1 MRYRI
6 INGAN
11 LLHTIREKIINYIL
25 NLEDLDEKI
34 YLKPMH
40 VVIVKKGNSVK
51 KYVYVNRYWWKIKY
65 SGKRSRT
72 SKVKWK
78 YLGKSMPLSEE
89 YGLKF
94 KIVGNDIII
103 DEKSLMKLREIL
115 GDILEKYNIIKE
127 Y

>member
-11 LLHTIREKIINYIL
+11 LLHTIREKIINYIPNLQGL
-25 NLEDLDEKI
+25 NGKI
-34 YLKPMH
+34 YLKPIH
-40 VVIVKKGNSVK
+40 VVIVKKGNSVR

-78 YLGKSMPLSEE
+78 YLGKSIPLSKE
-89 YGLKF
+89 YGLRF

>member
-25 NLEDLDEKI
+25 NLQGLNGKI

-40 VVIVKKGNSVK
+40 VVIVKKGNSVR

-78 YLGKSMPLSEE
+78 YLGKSIPLSEE

>member
-25 NLEDLDEKI
+25 NLKGLNGKI
-34 YLKPMH
+34 YLKPIH
-40 VVIVKKGNSVK
+40 VVIVKKGNSVR

-65 SGKRSRT
+65 SGKKSRT

-78 YLGKSMPLSEE
+78 YLGKSIPLPKE

-103 DEKSLMKLREIL
+103 DEKSLMKLREVL
-115 GDILEKYNIIKE
+115 GDILEKFNIIKE